1 MRKKQWANG
10 VICLM
15 VLLVLVYGVKRI
27 AQAPD
32 LVSLFNPEVEIS
44 SEAAALEDKVIL
56 EGVQLNINQ
65 VTKQVKATFEL
76 TNRSSM
82 SIRDVSISCDF
93 HDNKAQFWGR
103 GSWKIYQTL
112 RSNQSERY
120 VLTDK
125 RYISYLA
132 RAEQTV
138 CKIVGFVSS
147 GTFKNSD
154 GGRH

>member
-1 MRKKQWANG
+1 MSKKQWANS
-10 VICLM
+10 VICLII
-15 VLLVLVYGVKRI
+15 LLVLVYGVKRI
-27 AQAPD
+27 AEAPD

-56 EGVQLNINQ
+56 ERVQLNINQ

-82 SIRDVSISCDF
+82 SISDVSISCDF
-93 HDNKAQFWGR
+93 YDNNAQFWGR

-132 RAEQTV
+132 RGEQTV
-138 CKIVGFVSS
+138 CKIVDFVSS
-147 GTFKNSD
+147 AALKNPD
-154 GGRH
+154 DGRH